1 MNGSQP
7 VLWHIPVSHYS
18 EKARWALAHKGVEH
32 ERRAP
37 LPGAHMAIALWLTR
51 GQQKTFPVLQLDGRN
66 IGDSTAVIEALE
78 TRWPDAPLYP
88 EDPAERRR
96 ALELE
101 DHFDEHVG
109 PQVRLLG
116 WHELR
121 KDPELIADVSEA
133 MSPAPLRK
141 LPGSRAFAGRFGT
154 TFTQLRYRVASDE
167 AADAARR
174 DVLAAF
180 DRLEEELDSSG
191 GEYLAGD
198 RFSVA
203 DLTAAALLYPII
215 APPEGP
221 QILPDEPPAGF
232 AAFQESVAD
241 RPGTSGSRRCSA
253 STATLPPPPPRPPAP
268 PRPPQAI
275 STIASTSTGTSNGS
289 LCAPIADRAW
299 RPAGSPQTSSTRSVK
314 PLITAGGL
322 SKSSAHW
329 TRPSA
334 LTQLVTRS
342 RSPSSCS
349 SEAKIE
355 SPVRRAAS

>member
-1 MNGSQP
+1 MTGSQP

-109 PQVRLLG
+109 AQVRLLG

-154 TFTQLRYRVASDE
+154 TFTQLRFRVASDE
-167 AADAARR
+167 AAADARR
-174 DVLAAF
+174 GVLAAF
-180 DRLEEELDSSG
+180 DRLEQELDSSG

-241 RPGTSGSRRCSA
+241 RPGYKWVAEMFRKHRK
-253 STATLPPPPPRPPAP
+253 PA
-268 PRPPQAI
+268 A
-275 STIASTSTGTSNGS
+275 A
-289 LCAPIADRAW
+289 AAA
-299 RPAGSPQTSSTRSVK
+299 
-314 PLITAGGL
+314 
-322 SKSSAHW
+322 
-329 TRPSA
+329 
-334 LTQLVTRS
+334 
-342 RSPSSCS
+342 
-349 SEAKIE
+349 
-355 SPVRRAAS
+355 AASAA